1 VLDTDAYDIGLGAVL
16 QQEQP
21 DGLRVISYASRALS
35 KAELSYC
42 TTKKEVRALTDG
54 LEVFC
59 QYLLPRQFLLRSDH
73 AALTHLRRTPEPIG
87 QQARRLDLIAEFN
100 FTIQHSLANRTVM
113 PMDFHGKYA
122 RKTVVIVL
130 VRQKLLS
137 CCKNR
142 KQ

>member
-1 VLDTDAYDIGLGAVL
+1 VLDTGASDIGLGAVL

-42 TTKKEVRALTDG
+42 TTKEFRALTDG

-59 QYLLPRQFLLRSDH
+59 QYMLPRQFLLRSDH
-73 AALTHLRRTPEPIG
+73 ALTHLRRTPEPIG

-142 KQ
+142 